1 MISIIN
7 HKYQRIVQNSRSPAK
22 EKTIIV
28 NWPVEFYIN
37 VFLKIL
43 GYFWARCGL
52 WTEEQS
58 TATCGA

>member
-7 HKYQRIVQNSRSPAK
+7 HKYQRIVQNSHSPAK

-37 VFLKIL
+37 VFLKML
-43 GYFWARCGL
+43 GYFRAWCGL
-52 WTEEQS
+52 RTVEQS
-58 TATCGA
+58 TTTCGA